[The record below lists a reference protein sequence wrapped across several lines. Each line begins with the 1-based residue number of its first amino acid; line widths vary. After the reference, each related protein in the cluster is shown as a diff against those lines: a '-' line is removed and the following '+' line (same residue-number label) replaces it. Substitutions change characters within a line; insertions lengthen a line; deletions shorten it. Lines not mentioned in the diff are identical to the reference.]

1 MDNFFQTNSIWIK
14 AQAEIKYLSLTWT
27 WFNILIIF
35 LILSLY
41 ALIFILSFMFKP
53 KSNIK
58 SCVCISLLGS
68 QNLIVLFFFY
78 YLKILLQIGVYPC
91 PYKSFAIKRENGTIT
106 KVVYVCIYKSPFEK
120 GFWRIRI
127 TFLMY
132 KSFKNREFLEVILT

>member
-68 QNLIVLFFFY
+68 QNFNCTFFFFAIILKFYVTY
-78 YLKILLQIGVYPC
+78 YLNFVTNWCRPMSLQIFCNKERGWYHHQGCICMYIQKSIWEGVL
-91 PYKSFAIKRENGTIT
+91 KD
-106 KVVYVCIYKSPFEK
+106 
-120 GFWRIRI
+120 
-127 TFLMY
+127 
-132 KSFKNREFLEVILT
+132 